1 MTQRQTSLLM
11 VPFQAYCAGAL
22 LGLVACRAVYGHE
35 AHAPLSMFLAW
46 SCIASS
52 FLWLIGAAVQ
62 AHFRFT
68 GRACVNAGLAVLAL
82 FFAAELM
89 PYLAR

>member
-11 VPFQAYCAGAL
+11 VPLQVYCAVAL
-22 LGLVACRAVYGHE
+22 LGLLAARAVYGHE
-35 AHAPLSMFLAW
+35 GHGPLMKFLAW

-52 FLWLIGAAVQ
+52 FLWLIGAVVQ

-68 GRACVNAGLAVLAL
+68 GKACVNAGLALLAL
-82 FFAAELM
+82 FCAAALM

>member
-11 VPFQAYCAGAL
+11 VPFQAYCVAAL
-22 LGLVACRAVYGHE
+22 LGLLACRAMYGHE
-35 AHAPLSMFLAW
+35 FRAPLIMVLAW

-68 GRACVNAGLAVLAL
+68 GRACANTVLAIVAL

-89 PYLAR
+89 PYWAR

>member
-11 VPFQAYCAGAL
+11 VPFQAYCAAAL
-22 LGLVACRAVYGHE
+22 LGLLAARAVYGHE
-35 AHAPLSMFLAW
+35 GHAPLMMFLAW

-52 FLWLIGAAVQ
+52 FLWLIGAGVQ

-68 GRACVNAGLAVLAL
+68 RKACVNAGLAVLAL
-82 FFAAELM
+82 FCAAEFM
-89 PYLAR
+89 PYWAR